1 MIDSRGAEEEHMKIK
16 WPTLL
21 AVLSVLAFTRPPRVA
36 AQQTVTVETLKQ
48 FVAAF
53 NGHDLDA
60 VMSFFADDCE
70 LLLPRG
76 PEPWGQRY
84 VGKAEVRKGLAT
96 RFEGIPDVHYGDDEH
111 WVSGNHGVSRWTLT
125 GTTRDGKK
133 IKVRG
138 CNLLEF
144 KDGKIVRK
152 DSYWKIVEP
161 KS

>member
-1 MIDSRGAEEEHMKIK
+1 MKDK
-16 WPTLL
+16 WLRYV
-21 AVLSVLAFTRPPRVA
+21 AALSILAFISLPRAVA
-36 AQQTVTVETLKQ
+36 QHTVTVETLKQ

-53 NGHDLDA
+53 NAHDLDA
-60 VMSFFADDCE
+60 VMSFFAEDCE
-70 LLLPRG
+70 LLMARG
-76 PEPWGQRY
+76 PEPWSQRY

-96 RFEGIPDVHYGDDEH
+96 RFEGIPDVHYGDVEN

-138 CNLLEF
+138 CDLLEF
-144 KDGKIVRK
+144 KDGKIIRK

>member
-1 MIDSRGAEEEHMKIK
+1 MKIK
-16 WPTLL
+16 WAKLL
-21 AVLSVLAFTRPPRVA
+21 AVLTVLAFIGLPRVS
-36 AQQTVTVETLKQ
+36 AQQPVRVETLKQ

-53 NGHDLDA
+53 NAHDLDA
-60 VMSFFADDCE
+60 VMNFFADDCE
-70 LLLPRG
+70 LIMPRG

-84 VGKAEVRKGLAT
+84 VGKAEVRKALAT

-111 WVSGNHGVSRWTLT
+111 WVFGNHGVSRWTLT

-133 IKVRG
+133 IHVRG
-138 CNLLEF
+138 CDLLEF
-144 KDGKIVRK
+144 RDGKIVRK